1 MPVLVIGIAALILL
15 FCFSAFFSSSESA
28 FFSLDPVQIH
38 RIREKHPRAAA
49 RIEHALSTPT
59 RLLSTILIGNTFV
72 NVVASVVGYAVLE
85 TLLPA
90 RGIAVAIPTMTLLL
104 LVFGEISP
112 KRLALHLP
120 EKLSVL
126 YSSPLA
132 LLTRLMAPA
141 TYALGWVA
149 GLLEHW
155 LTPSPKLTEGEFRTA
170 LDESA
175 QRGVM
180 DQEERSIVEGIIR
193 LEGLTAGD
201 VMTPRVDLVAVDEE
215 EPVAEISRIARKAR
229 FKFLP
234 LYRGTPDDVQ
244 GFLDV
249 RRFLLDDSE
258 DLAGA
263 LIPPMFVPQ
272 STPLNKLMAMLQRRK
287 RRAACVVDEFGGTAG
302 IVTQGDVMD
311 EIIEEAPLPR
321 DARRVGIV
329 RTGDERWQIGGD
341 TSLEEINAELELH
354 LTAEGAS
361 RIGGWISE
369 HLERIPRRGDVISL
383 PQGRMV
389 VRAVRNRR
397 VASVAFE
404 RLSRGHVA

>member
-1 MPVLVIGIAALILL
+1 MLVIGIAALILL

-215 EPVAEISRIARKAR
+215 EPIAEISRIARKAR

-329 RTGDERWQIGGD
+329 RTGDERWQVGGD

-369 HLERIPRRGDVISL
+369 HLERIPRRGDVIGL

>member
-1 MPVLVIGIAALILL
+1 MLVVSIAALILL

-28 FFSLDPVQIH
+28 LFSLDPIQIH

-49 RIEHALSTPT
+49 RIEHALSAPT

-72 NVVASVVGYAVLE
+72 NVVATVVGYAMLE
-85 TLLPA
+85 RLLPA
-90 RGIAVAIPTMTLLL
+90 QGVAVAIPTMTLLL

-120 EKLSVL
+120 EKLAVV
-126 YSSPLA
+126 YSIPLA

-141 TYALGWVA
+141 THALGWVA
-149 GLLEHW
+149 GILNHW
-155 LTPSPKLTEGEFRTA
+155 LIPSPKLTEGEFRTA
-170 LDESA
+170 LEEST

-193 LEGLTAGD
+193 LEGLTAED
-201 VMTPRVDLVAVDEE
+201 VMTPRVDLVAVADDEPLAE
-215 EPVAEISRIARKAR
+215 VARIARKAR

-234 LYRGTPDDVQ
+234 IYRDTPDHIR

-249 RRFLLDDSE
+249 RRFLLDGSE
-258 DLAGA
+258 DLEVAI
-263 LIPPMFVPQ
+263 IPPMFVPQ
-272 STPLNKLMAMLQRRK
+272 STPLNKLMVMLQGRK

-311 EIIEEAPLPR
+311 EIIEEAPSPN
-321 DARRVGIV
+321 DTTRVGIA
-329 RTGDERWQIGGD
+329 RIGDERWQVGGD
-341 TSLEEINAELELH
+341 TSLEELNDELDLH

-369 HLERIPRRGDVISL
+369 HLERIPRRGDAIDL
-383 PQGRMV
+383 PEGRMV
-389 VRAVRNRR
+389 VRAVRTRR
-397 VASVAFE
+397 VASVVFE
-404 RLSRGHVA
+404 RLTRGHVT